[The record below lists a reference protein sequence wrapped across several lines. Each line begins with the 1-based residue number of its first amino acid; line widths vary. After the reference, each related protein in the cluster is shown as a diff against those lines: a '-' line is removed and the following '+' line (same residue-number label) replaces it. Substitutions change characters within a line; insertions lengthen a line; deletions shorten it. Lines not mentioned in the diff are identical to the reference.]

1 MKKTAVRKAALILA
15 LCLLLPVTGCT
26 QSNQGKY
33 ESAQKLLGEGKYDQA
48 IEAFSQIED
57 YENSSKYIMYIKA
70 IQLAEKGEYE
80 LGIASLQTLGDFK
93 DSTLMARYYT
103 ARAYED
109 EMDYESAADI
119 YKTMATFRD
128 CGERYAAIPA
138 KIQERTYNEALA
150 LEEEQD
156 YESAADIYQSMPDYK
171 DCAERYAAI
180 PAKIQERTYNQAL
193 ALEEKQ
199 DYEAAADIYQS
210 MPDYKDCAERYAA
223 IPAKIQERTYN
234 QALALEEKQDYEAAA
249 DIYQSMLDYKDC
261 AERYAENLDR
271 ILGPDY
277 DKALALEAA
286 QDYEAAADIYRN
298 MLDYKDCAERYAAI
312 PAKIQERIYNSAME
326 LMHKSKYTEARK
338 LLLDLQ
344 DYSDVET
351 QLKECDYQLAII
363 DENNGNLINAYIAFS
378 KLNGYK
384 DADEKVKRYED
395 GKIKLVSK
403 AKGLTGEFP
412 VIVFINRTAQ
422 IIEVGLGDSSTD
434 MDAGFLNMVKTNA
447 NYLNQFVGKTAPV
460 DEASIDVVAG
470 ATVSSKAVVAAVN
483 AACENLPKA
492 EPAAEEAAGTVLT
505 AQGKGL
511 TGEFPVN
518 VTVDANNAIVKVE
531 LGDSSTD
538 MDAIFLRL
546 VKNNVNYLNQ
556 FIGKTVPVD
565 EASIDVVAG
574 ATVTSKA
581 VIAAVNTACER

>member
-33 ESAQKLLGEGKYDQA
+33 ESAQKLLGEGKHDQA

-138 KIQERTYNEALA
+138 KIQERTYNQALA
-150 LEEEQD
+150 LEEKQD
-156 YESAADIYQSMPDYK
+156 YESAAAIYQSMPDYK
-171 DCAERYAAI
+171 DCAERYAA
-180 PAKIQERTYNQAL
+180 N
-193 ALEEKQ
+193 
-199 DYEAAADIYQS
+199 
-210 MPDYKDCAERYAA
+210 M
-223 IPAKIQERTYN
+223 
-234 QALALEEKQDYEAAA
+234 
-249 DIYQSMLDYKDC
+249 
-261 AERYAENLDR
+261 DR
-271 ILGPDY
+271 LLGPEY
-277 DKALALEAA
+277 DKAIALEAA
-286 QDYEAAADIYRN
+286 QDYEAAADIYQT

-312 PAKIQERIYNSAME
+312 PTKIQERIYNSAME
-326 LMHKSKYTEARK
+326 LMNKLKYTEARK
-338 LLLDLQ
+338 LLLDIQ

-363 DENNGNLINAYIAFS
+363 DENNGNLINAYIVFS

-384 DADEKVKRYED
+384 DADERVRRYED
-395 GKIKLVSK
+395 EKIKLESN
-403 AKGLTGEFP
+403 ARGLTGEFP
-412 VIVFINRTAQ
+412 VTVFIDRTAK
-422 IIEVGLGDSSTD
+422 IIEVELGESSTD
-434 MDAGFLNMVKTNA
+434 MDATFLNMVKTDA

-483 AACENLPKA
+483 AACENLPKV
-492 EPAAEEAAGTVLT
+492 EPAAEESTGTVLT
-505 AQGKGL
+505 AQAKGL

-518 VTVDANNAIVKVE
+518 VTVDENNAIVKVE

-538 MDAIFLRL
+538 MDAIFLGL

>member
-48 IEAFSQIED
+48 VEAFSQIED

-80 LGIASLQTLGDFK
+80 LGIASLQTLSDFK
-93 DSTLMARYYT
+93 DSALMAQYYT

-109 EMDYESAADI
+109 EMNYESAAEI

-138 KIQERTYNEALA
+138 KIQERTYNEALV

-156 YESAADIYQSMPDYK
+156 YESAAAIYQSMPDYK
-171 DCAERYAAI
+171 DCAERYAANI
-180 PAKIQERTYNQAL
+180 
-193 ALEEKQ
+193 
-199 DYEAAADIYQS
+199 
-210 MPDYKDCAERYAA
+210 
-223 IPAKIQERTYN
+223 
-234 QALALEEKQDYEAAA
+234 
-249 DIYQSMLDYKDC
+249 
-261 AERYAENLDR
+261 DR
-271 ILGPDY
+271 LLGPEY

-286 QDYEAAADIYRN
+286 QDYEAAADIYQT

-312 PAKIQERIYNSAME
+312 PTKIQERIYNSAME
-326 LMHKSKYTEARK
+326 LMHKLKYTEARK
-338 LLLDLQ
+338 LLLDIQ

-363 DENNGNLINAYIAFS
+363 DENNGNLINAYIVFS

-384 DADEKVKRYED
+384 DADERVRRYED
-395 GKIKLVSK
+395 EKIKLESN
-403 AKGLTGEFP
+403 ARGLTGEFP
-412 VIVFINRTAQ
+412 VTVFIDRTAK
-422 IIEVGLGDSSTD
+422 IIEVELGESSTD
-434 MDAGFLNMVKTNA
+434 MDATFLNMVKTDA

-483 AACENLPKA
+483 AAF
-492 EPAAEEAAGTVLT
+492 VS
-505 AQGKGL
+505 QG
-511 TGEFPVN
+511 E
-518 VTVDANNAIVKVE
+518 
-531 LGDSSTD
+531 
-538 MDAIFLRL
+538 
-546 VKNNVNYLNQ
+546 
-556 FIGKTVPVD
+556 
-565 EASIDVVAG
+565 
-574 ATVTSKA
+574 
-581 VIAAVNTACER
+581 

>member
-48 IEAFSQIED
+48 VEAFSQIED

-156 YESAADIYQSMPDYK
+156 YES
-171 DCAERYAAI
+171 
-180 PAKIQERTYNQAL
+180 
-193 ALEEKQ
+193 
-199 DYEAAADIYQS
+199 AADIYQS

-538 MDAIFLRL
+538 MDASFLNM
-546 VKNNVNYLNQ
+546 VKTDANYLNQ
-556 FIGKTVPVD
+556 FVGKTAPVD

-574 ATVTSKA
+574 ATVSSKA
-581 VIAAVNTACER
+581 VVAAVNAAFVSQGE